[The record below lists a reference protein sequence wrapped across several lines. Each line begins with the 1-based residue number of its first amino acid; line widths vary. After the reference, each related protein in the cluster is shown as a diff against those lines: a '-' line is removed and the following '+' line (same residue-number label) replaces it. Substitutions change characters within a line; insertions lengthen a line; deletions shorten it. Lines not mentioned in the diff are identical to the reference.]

1 MASWNIALVSSDE
14 IEPVRTILLLG
25 REAQALASRLISE
38 SEQEYQDLRN
48 TDWPAAS
55 ESARRFR
62 YLRWLRVAVRDFITQ
77 QALVSQ
83 NLRARTGDL
92 LGEDSDSWSSSDEE
106 TDVVITDTAATA
118 A

>member
-106 TDVVITDTAATA
+106 TDVVITDTATA